1 MIKLYKGDT
10 VGLISCCDGISD
22 QNKKHIEKIEEILND
37 MGLKLK
43 YAKTIYKTK
52 GPFAGTGKERANEL
66 MKLFKDQNIKAIF
79 DVSGGASANQI
90 LGYLDYEI
98 IKKNNKPYFGMS
110 GLSVILNS
118 LYKCADIKTYYYTI
132 ANLIEE
138 CSKEQIRM
146 FKETFLNGKDDIYK
160 IDLEWIQ
167 GNEMSGVV
175 IGGNMQALSKI
186 VGTKY
191 MPDLQDKIL
200 LLESLG
206 GAPNLIGAI
215 LFQLEHVGAFD
226 KIKGIILGE
235 FTEMQE
241 ENHVPDLMEMIREVL
256 GDRNIPIVKTDDIGH
271 SPSSKCIVIG
281 EAVHLKK

>member
-10 VGLISCCDGISD
+10 VGLISCCDGISN
-22 QNKKHIEKIEEILND
+22 QNKKHIEEIEQILND
-37 MGLKLK
+37 IGLKLK

-90 LGYLDYEI
+90 LGCLDYEI
-98 IKKNNKPYFGMS
+98 IKKSNKPYFGMS
-110 GLSVILNS
+110 GLSVILNA
-118 LYKCADIKTYYYTI
+118 LYKCADIKTYHYTI

-146 FKETFLNGKDDIYK
+146 FKKTFLNGKDDIYK
-160 IDLEWIQ
+160 INLEWIQ

-191 MPDLQDKIL
+191 MPDFQDKIL

-206 GAPNLIGAI
+206 GAPNLTGSI
-215 LFQLEHVGAFD
+215 LFQLEHVGHLIRLRELFWESLLKCKK
-226 KIKGIILGE
+226 KIMCQILW
-235 FTEMQE
+235 
-241 ENHVPDLMEMIREVL
+241 
-256 GDRNIPIVKTDDIGH
+256 
-271 SPSSKCIVIG
+271 S
-281 EAVHLKK
+281 